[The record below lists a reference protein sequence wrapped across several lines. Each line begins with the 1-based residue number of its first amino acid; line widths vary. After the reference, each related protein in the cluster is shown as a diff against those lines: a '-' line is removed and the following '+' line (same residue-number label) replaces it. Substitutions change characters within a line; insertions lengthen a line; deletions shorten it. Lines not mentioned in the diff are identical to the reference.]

1 MLCTKNSAKLLTTQ
15 CVKILTMYL
24 YFKMIMN
31 TSWIFNIVAHP
42 YYRESTQAE
51 KRSRTTTVSLHANTS
66 NVEIQMH
73 NNAAPFQSCADVES
87 DRNNCIRSKTT
98 TLRKERKAEDEVAAL
113 TGENSFSGRVSQ
125 VQGRLAVGVADVG
138 IGVVLEQ
145 NCAGETQAVS

>member
-51 KRSRTTTVSLHANTS
+51 KRSRTTTVSLYTNTP

-73 NNAAPFQSCADVES
+73 NNTAPFQSCADVVS
-87 DRNNCIRSKTT
+87 DRNT
-98 TLRKERKAEDEVAAL
+98 V
-113 TGENSFSGRVSQ
+113 
-125 VQGRLAVGVADVG
+125 
-138 IGVVLEQ
+138 
-145 NCAGETQAVS
+145 